1 MNESQSQGIKGMIHL
16 YRGLPKPVYALFI
29 ATIMN
34 GLGIFVYPFMVLLL
48 TQHLGYSDAWTGI
61 FMSLSALAYLPGSFI
76 GGKLADKIGRKKVM
90 IFSQLLASA
99 MFVICGFLGKS
110 HLVPLFIFLNLMFD
124 GATDPAR
131 SALMTDITTQENRQV
146 SFSLNY
152 LGFNIGFAVGPVVAG
167 LFFYSAPS
175 WLFFGNAIAAT
186 VAIMYV
192 AITVPESKPD
202 QEAIEASYHT
212 DSTEKAHDGGWLSA
226 LLSRPRLL
234 ILALC
239 ITFFSFSYSQS
250 LFALPLYTTQLYG
263 EAGAT
268 LYGSIMSLNAIV
280 VVASNA
286 FLVMALRRYHPLRNI
301 AIAGVLYAI
310 GFSCLGLVQTPI
322 WFYVLATVYTLGEV
336 IDATNTHYYIAN
348 NTPISHRARFS
359 AVLPVIMGTGH
370 AIAPLIGGQVSTRYG
385 LDVLWVIV
393 GITAAL
399 GTLGILILYWT
410 EDPESRK
417 KNLRKIP

>member
-1 MNESQSQGIKGMIHL
+1 
-16 YRGLPKPVYALFI
+16 
-29 ATIMN
+29 
-34 GLGIFVYPFMVLLL
+34 
-48 TQHLGYSDAWTGI
+48 
-61 FMSLSALAYLPGSFI
+61 
-76 GGKLADKIGRKKVM
+76 
-90 IFSQLLASA
+90 
-99 MFVICGFLGKS
+99 
-110 HLVPLFIFLNLMFD
+110 
-124 GATDPAR
+124 
-131 SALMTDITTQENRQV
+131 
-146 SFSLNY
+146 
-152 LGFNIGFAVGPVVAG
+152 
-167 LFFYSAPS
+167 
-175 WLFFGNAIAAT
+175 
-186 VAIMYV
+186 
-192 AITVPESKPD
+192 
-202 QEAIEASYHT
+202 
-212 DSTEKAHDGGWLSA
+212 
-226 LLSRPRLL
+226 
-234 ILALC
+234 
-239 ITFFSFSYSQS
+239 
-250 LFALPLYTTQLYG
+250 
-263 EAGAT
+263 
-268 LYGSIMSLNAIV
+268 MSLNAIV